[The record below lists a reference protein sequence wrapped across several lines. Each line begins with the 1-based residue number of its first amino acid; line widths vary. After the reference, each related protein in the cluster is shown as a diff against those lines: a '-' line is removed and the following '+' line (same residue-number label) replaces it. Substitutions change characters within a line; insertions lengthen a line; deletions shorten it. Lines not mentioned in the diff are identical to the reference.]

1 MSNVAVQSMLVALGG
16 LGLLVGVF
24 LLARRGLL
32 SLRYALGWMAV
43 SVLLLGAAVV
53 LVLIG
58 GISHSLPITPT
69 GLLAAVG
76 LAFLLVV
83 CLQLSISLS
92 GQQDAI
98 RELSEANAL
107 LGERLKRFEDQMR
120 PLEDDPQS
128 ALRGYAGGVTRN
140 PEEALTTTTINMQRI

>member
-1 MSNVAVQSMLVALGG
+1 MNNVAVQSLLVAAGG
-16 LGLLVGVF
+16 VGLLIVAF

-43 SVLLLGAAVV
+43 SLLLLGAAAL

-58 GISHSLPITPT
+58 GVSHSLPITPT
-69 GLLAAVG
+69 GLLAGLG

-92 GQQDAI
+92 GQQEAI

-107 LGERLKRFEDQMR
+107 LAERLDR
-120 PLEDDPQS
+120 LEDHVVRAARVEPVTPDTE
-128 ALRGYAGGVTRN
+128 RVGKRVTRSAAT
-140 PEEALTTTTINMQRI
+140 PQAPTLQRF

>member
-1 MSNVAVQSMLVALGG
+1 MSNVGVQSLLVAMGG
-16 LGLLVGVF
+16 LGLLVVVF
-24 LLARRGLL
+24 VLARRGLL

-43 SVLLLGAAVV
+43 SLLLLGAAAL

-76 LAFLLVV
+76 LAFLLAV

-92 GQQDAI
+92 GQQEAI

-107 LGERLKRFEDQMR
+107 LAERLRR
-120 PLEDDPQS
+120 
-128 ALRGYAGGVTRN
+128 T
-140 PEEALTTTTINMQRI
+140 EEAVGRAQIDEQASLVAERVGVPMMRRNRAGSDLPANARH